1 MASCRNIPPSLA
13 LLVPV
18 HNKFTEQLASF
29 VCENMYSQVTHKD
42 HLNSGRKCTVH
53 LRFYSCTQ
61 LTLDR
66 KRSSFFPQSHARQ
79 AKKRRRLIFL
89 RSGFRPRS
97 SRPLTRALDP
107 LRLKRKIRDC
117 SQSKLIPSVMP
128 VLLVIHCHEPHYVY
142 NVSLIVF

>member
-61 LTLDR
+61 WTLDR
-66 KRSSFFPQSHARQ
+66 KRSSFFPQSPRTASE
-79 AKKRRRLIFL
+79 KKEEILIFL
-89 RSGFRPRS
+89 RSSFRPRS
-97 SRPLTRALDP
+97 SRPLTRALD
-107 LRLKRKIRDC
+107 LLWLKKKIRDC
-117 SQSKLIPSVMP
+117 SQSKLISSVMP
-128 VLLVIHCHEPHYVY
+128 VLLEIHCHEPHYVY
-142 NVSLIVF
+142 TVS